1 MNAFQAA
8 FEKAGL
14 PPASVAFAAACHDL
28 ARLALNQQ
36 ADPERAV
43 HTWLGMAGGKD
54 FRGALQ
60 QFLAA
65 VASERR
71 SEAKSDG
78 DRGQSNSETQDGH
91 APSPS
96 DPDPTSETGQS
107 TRGAYGTPAPS
118 LVGHERGRGG
128 HSRSGTQ
135 FGHVASPATP
145 TRAQIQAVTAAK
157 AASARVMSG
166 VFIPDHK
173 GGSEAFDDL
182 RIRFYDLT
190 EKRLARMVGRGS
202 VAYNLIRIAKMRR
215 PANHDQLPD
224 ATSRDVFSAAE
235 IQTMQREAAVFAGH
249 GLISLPEELR
259 SAVTEAVS
267 HGEAAA

>member
-36 ADPERAV
+36 STPERAAYV
-43 HTWLGMAGGKD
+43 WLGMAGGKD
-54 FRGALQ
+54 FRAALQ

-78 DRGQSNSETQDGH
+78 DQGH
-91 APSPS
+91 TTAEAHGHAAPSPS
-96 DPDPTSETGQS
+96 DPDPTSEMGQS
-107 TRGAYGTPAPS
+107 TRGAHGTPAPS
-118 LVGHERGRGG
+118 LVGTERGGG
-128 HSRSGTQ
+128 GQRASDAQPLRA
-135 FGHVASPATP
+135 ASPATP
-145 TRAQIQAVTAAK
+145 TRAQIHAVTAAK
-157 AASARVMSG
+157 AASAQVMSG

-224 ATSRDVFSAAE
+224 ATSRDVFTAAE